1 MHLLRFGGAIYDRG
15 TTRLANLGRTFTKF
29 FGSPLF
35 LILPLVLD
43 EAKISF
49 RLISSNSLAGDG
61 LFYANVYASFKTV
74 LQGRSLA
81 HREASG
87 FYRLKPLAFAVV
99 ALKNKLSSA
108 VAKLKKSPA
117 KPVPAKKAPA
127 KKAPAKKA
135 PAKKLPAK
143 KAPAKKAPAKKAPVK
158 KAPAKKESV
167 KKAPVRPTLAKPTL
181 AKPTLAKPP
190 VKKAPAKKPEAE
202 IIKGAHK
209 TALTSSTAK
218 GGATTISVYK
228 PEVEA
233 SDVVVVE
240 EKRLVLPPP
249 IRKPKPG
256 KKAPSLKPIKAAPAP
271 FVIEG
276 EENWTATELKAIR
289 AELAKDLIRLKKEL
303 AEIES
308 EMDDLIEASGVG
320 AGDDQADAGAKT
332 FEREHEISL
341 VYNARDMVLQTERAL
356 ERIDTKTYGRCEDC
370 GNAIGKARLQVFP
383 RATLCML
390 CKQKEERR

>member
-1 MHLLRFGGAIYDRG
+1 M
-15 TTRLANLGRTFTKF
+15 
-29 FGSPLF
+29 
-35 LILPLVLD
+35 
-43 EAKISF
+43 
-49 RLISSNSLAGDG
+49 
-61 LFYANVYASFKTV
+61 
-74 LQGRSLA
+74 
-81 HREASG
+81 
-87 FYRLKPLAFAVV
+87 
-99 ALKNKLSSA
+99 ALKKKFSSA
-108 VAKLKKSPA
+108 VAKLKKKPAPAQKSAPQKSASKKSPA
-117 KPVPAKKAPA
+117 KAKKAPVKKTIA
-127 KKAPAKKA
+127 KGTA
-135 PAKKLPAK
+135 AK

-158 KAPAKKESV
+158 
-167 KKAPVRPTLAKPTL
+167 PTI
-181 AKPTLAKPP
+181 
-190 VKKAPAKKPEAE
+190 VKKAPAKKPAAE
-202 IIKGAHK
+202 IMKGAHK

-228 PEVEA
+228 PEIEA

-249 IRKPKPG
+249 VRKPKPG

-271 FVIEG
+271 FVSDGVES
-276 EENWTATELKAIR
+276 WTATELKSIR
-289 AELAKDLIRLKKEL
+289 SELAKDLLRLKKEL
-303 AEIES
+303 EEIES

-356 ERIDTKTYGRCEDC
+356 DRIDNKTYGRCEDC
-370 GNAIGKARLQVFP
+370 GSAIGKARLQVFP

>member
-1 MHLLRFGGAIYDRG
+1 M
-15 TTRLANLGRTFTKF
+15 
-29 FGSPLF
+29 
-35 LILPLVLD
+35 
-43 EAKISF
+43 
-49 RLISSNSLAGDG
+49 
-61 LFYANVYASFKTV
+61 
-74 LQGRSLA
+74 
-81 HREASG
+81 
-87 FYRLKPLAFAVV
+87 
-99 ALKNKLSSA
+99 ALKKKLSSA
-108 VAKLKKSPA
+108 VAKFKKKPATKANVKKSPA
-117 KPVPAKKAPA
+117 KKTTPKKSPAKKAVT
-127 KKAPAKKA
+127 KKAPVKKA
-135 PAKKLPAK
+135 AVK

-158 KAPAKKESV
+158 KAPV
-167 KKAPVRPTLAKPTL
+167 KPVLA
-181 AKPTLAKPP
+181 
-190 VKKAPAKKPEAE
+190 KKAPAKKPTE

-228 PEVEA
+228 PEAEV
-233 SDVVVVE
+233 SDIVVVE

-249 IRKPKPG
+249 VRKPKPG

-271 FVIEG
+271 FVSEG
-276 EENWTATELKAIR
+276 EENWTATELKSIR
-289 AELAKDLIRLKKEL
+289 SELAKDLVRLKKEL
-303 AEIES
+303 EEIES

-356 ERIDTKTYGRCEDC
+356 DRIDTKTYGRCEDC
-370 GNAIGKARLQVFP
+370 GSAIGKARLQVFP